1 MPEDVNTDGVNAIT
15 GTSIV
20 MSEEE
25 KLGNIQ
31 YIAQIIQ
38 QNVGGEL
45 FRIETVQDY
54 PLEHDTLV
62 EQASEE
68 QHNQARPELKAFPE
82 NIEDYDTIFIGYP
95 NWWGDMPMPV
105 YTFLEGVDLSEKTI
119 IPFCPHGGSRFAN
132 TLKSISQIQPNAI
145 ISQNSFTI
153 SREDVANA
161 ENNIISWLHDLS
173 L

>member
-1 MPEDVNTDGVNAIT
+1 MKKFLFSSTILLLLLFSTSCGNDNKTQSDIVQIEQNTVTSILHEENKEEIKNVENSQNSNILIVYFSMPEDVNTDGVNAIT

-62 EQASEE
+62 E
-68 QHNQARPELKAFPE
+68 
-82 NIEDYDTIFIGYP
+82 
-95 NWWGDMPMPV
+95 
-105 YTFLEGVDLSEKTI
+105 
-119 IPFCPHGGSRFAN
+119 
-132 TLKSISQIQPNAI
+132 
-145 ISQNSFTI
+145 
-153 SREDVANA
+153 
-161 ENNIISWLHDLS
+161 
-173 L
+173 

>member
-1 MPEDVNTDGVNAIT
+1 MLKIVNILIVYFSMPEDVNTDGVNAIT

-62 EQASEE
+62 E
-68 QHNQARPELKAFPE
+68 
-82 NIEDYDTIFIGYP
+82 
-95 NWWGDMPMPV
+95 
-105 YTFLEGVDLSEKTI
+105 
-119 IPFCPHGGSRFAN
+119 
-132 TLKSISQIQPNAI
+132 
-145 ISQNSFTI
+145 
-153 SREDVANA
+153 
-161 ENNIISWLHDLS
+161 
-173 L
+173 

>member
-1 MPEDVNTDGVNAIT
+1 MPENVNTDGVNAIT

-62 EQASEE
+62 E
-68 QHNQARPELKAFPE
+68 
-82 NIEDYDTIFIGYP
+82 
-95 NWWGDMPMPV
+95 
-105 YTFLEGVDLSEKTI
+105 
-119 IPFCPHGGSRFAN
+119 
-132 TLKSISQIQPNAI
+132 
-145 ISQNSFTI
+145 
-153 SREDVANA
+153 
-161 ENNIISWLHDLS
+161 
-173 L
+173 

>member
-1 MPEDVNTDGVNAIT
+1 MYQSGHAI
-15 GTSIV
+15 
-20 MSEEE
+20 
-25 KLGNIQ
+25 
-31 YIAQIIQ
+31 
-38 QNVGGEL
+38 
-45 FRIETVQDY
+45 
-54 PLEHDTLV
+54 
-62 EQASEE
+62 
-68 QHNQARPELKAFPE
+68 
-82 NIEDYDTIFIGYP
+82 
-95 NWWGDMPMPV
+95 WWGDMPMPV

-145 ISQNSFTI
+145 ISQNGFTI

>member
-62 EQASEE
+62 D
-68 QHNQARPELKAFPE
+68 R
-82 NIEDYDTIFIGYP
+82 
-95 NWWGDMPMPV
+95 
-105 YTFLEGVDLSEKTI
+105 
-119 IPFCPHGGSRFAN
+119 
-132 TLKSISQIQPNAI
+132 KS
-145 ISQNSFTI
+145 
-153 SREDVANA
+153 VV
-161 ENNIISWLHDLS
+161 
-173 L
+173 